1 MYLQDRANYYFTNYF
16 LLKVGIIY
24 NFLFVYKN
32 AVLAVSNGCQTNIL
46 CVKYFPGNATQNIAN
61 VFCNDHR
68 VVNTK
73 NDLYRRFTDLMRINN
88 V

>member
-32 AVLAVSNGCQTNIL
+32 AVLAVSNGCQTFICL
-46 CVKYFPGNATQNIAN
+46 YQVLSRQRDTKTRSCHFVATIE
-61 VFCNDHR
+61 
-68 VVNTK
+68 
-73 NDLYRRFTDLMRINN
+73 
-88 V
+88 

>member
-46 CVKYFPGNATQNIAN
+46 SSLCQVLSVHCDTK
-61 VFCNDHR
+61 HR
-68 VVNTK
+68 EC
-73 NDLYRRFTDLMRINN
+73 RFVTTIE
-88 V
+88 